1 MRVSKRIAAAILS
14 VCMVVSSMGVQV
26 EASNKDGRQPKSVK
40 AGQELGKEAL
50 EGFGEGLPGQAEP
63 QETGLIQE
71 EGAKKDSSEE
81 GVTEDRAETGMLNF
95 IMQESG
101 QVQTPGVQN
110 VVASLGEE
118 GSAVEGARLL
128 YRNAVT
134 GQELEAEAAGIAGNM
149 ARFSMEYQDESSAGR
164 YELTSVSWEQGGKLY
179 QAALAELGMQVAYGV
194 NQQVQAEPDE
204 VLLDKEVLEEVEA
217 NVVAMDENGNPAS
230 ESTVEGVLGQA
241 EGSSAFSRKVFT
253 RGAKN
258 MVIVLDPGHD
268 STHSGASYYG
278 YKEQDLVLKIAL
290 YCRDELKKYSGAT
303 IYMTRDAQ
311 SCPNGGAI
319 VDTATCNAKRVE
331 FAASKGA
338 DVYVSFHLN
347 ASPSSSANGIGVYY
361 PNSNYRPAIGEE
373 GKGLATAIYQKLAA
387 LGLSTWATGILIRN
401 SETNTQYPDGSLADY
416 LAVIRR
422 SKLAG
427 FPAVLIEHAF
437 LSNSGDVSKFLNS
450 DAKLKN
456 LGVADAKGIV
466 SFYGLPLKGSE
477 GAPPEITTIQS
488 RNSSKLRVNWNEAAD
503 AVSYQV
509 HRSDAADGV
518 YTQVAAVTG
527 TKFDDSGVE
536 PGKLYYYKV
545 CAVYQDGKVSGFSS
559 VHSGRTLAQV
569 KITKAACKSSE
580 EIELTWNGVENAAKY
595 EVLRSET
602 GGDDFKKIA
611 TVKSDKTTYLDK
623 SVVAQKTYYY
633 KVRARGGEGNGS
645 SDYSSPYASWAVA
658 KTKILSVAS
667 NNSTALEI
675 TWKKVA
681 NASGYRIQ
689 RSASKSKGY
698 KAIATVNS
706 GETTSYIDKKRKTGK
721 VYYYKVQAMN
731 QVNKKT
737 GYSGYCKQASGAT
750 ITGTSMEYV
759 RSKTSTSM
767 EVKWKKDKNAT
778 GYRLKRS
785 TAKNGA
791 YQVVA
796 NISKNSKVSYV
807 DKTISSGKKYYYAV
821 ESVIEK
827 NGVKHYSTK
836 STPIAARNIK
846 RIVMQSME
854 MVEEGL
860 TLNWEEVL
868 GANGYQ
874 IMRSESKS
882 GPFTQIAKLGADD
895 DTSYTDTKAQA
906 GKRYYYKVRGIR
918 VGKHTGYGSYSKVME
933 KWALAAPED
942 LTATPVQPNKIKLS
956 WGKVPQ
962 ASGYEVFRSTE
973 EGGAYDS
980 ITTLIGSSVTTYT
993 DQKLLQGTVY
1003 YYKVSAIGDKGGE
1016 TGNGDETLPVSARIG
1031 AGEDVTPPV
1040 PARIHISEGGVS

>member
-1 MRVSKRIAAAILS
+1 MKVSKRIAAAILS
-14 VCMVVSSMGVQV
+14 VCMVVTSMGMQV
-26 EASNKDGRQPKSVK
+26 EASNKDGVQPESVK
-40 AGQELGKEAL
+40 AGHETGKEEL
-50 EGFGEGLPGQAEP
+50 EGFGEEELEQAKTQQMGQEAP
-63 QETGLIQE
+63 
-71 EGAKKDSSEE
+71 KPDSSAQR
-81 GVTEDRAETGMLNF
+81 VTEDKMETGTLNF
-95 IMQESG
+95 IMEESG

-110 VVASLGEE
+110 VVASLGED
-118 GSAVEGARLL
+118 GSSVENASLL
-128 YRNAVT
+128 YRNVTT
-134 GQELEAEAAGIAGNM
+134 GQELTTQSAAIAGNM
-149 ARFSMEYQDESSAGR
+149 VRFSMEYQDEASAGV
-164 YELTSVSWEQGGKLY
+164 YELTSLSWEQGGKLY
-179 QAALAELGMQVAYGV
+179 QAALADLGMQVQYGV
-194 NQQVQAEPDE
+194 NQQIEAEPDE
-204 VLLDKEVLEEVEA
+204 VLLDKEVLEEVEE
-217 NVVAMDENGNPAS
+217 NVVTMDENGNPAS
-230 ESTVEGVLGQA
+230 ESTVENILGKA
-241 EGSSAFSRKVFT
+241 EGGSAFSRKAFT
-253 RGAKN
+253 KGAKN

-268 STHSGASYYG
+268 STHSGANYHG

-290 YCRDELKKYSGAT
+290 YCREELKKYAGAT
-303 IYMTRDAQ
+303 IYMTRDTQ

-331 FAASKGA
+331 LAAAKGA

-347 ASPSSSANGIGVYY
+347 ASPSSSANGVGVYY

-373 GKGLATAIYQKLAA
+373 GKGLATEIYKKLAA
-387 LGLSTWATGILIRN
+387 LGLSTWASGILIRN

-450 DAKLKN
+450 DTKLKN
-456 LGVADAKGIV
+456 LGIADAKGIV
-466 SFYGLPLKGSE
+466 NYYGLVLKGNE
-477 GAPPEITTIQS
+477 GAVPEISTIQS
-488 RNSSKLRVNWNEAAD
+488 RNSRKLRVNWNEVAD

-509 HRSDAADGV
+509 HRSNTVDGA
-518 YTQVAAVTG
+518 YTQIASATG
-527 TKFDDSGVE
+527 NKYDDSSAE
-536 PGKLYYYKV
+536 PGKVYYYKV
-545 CAVYQDGKVSGFSS
+545 CAVYQDGKTSGFSS
-559 VHSGRTLAQV
+559 AHSGRTLVQP
-569 KITKAACKSSE
+569 KITKAACKSST
-580 EIELTWNGVENAAKY
+580 EIELIWSGVENAAKY

-602 GGDDFKKIA
+602 GGDDYKKIA
-611 TVKSDKTTYLDK
+611 TVKSDKVTYLDK
-623 SVVAQKTYYY
+623 SVASQKTYYY
-633 KVRARGGEGNGS
+633 KIRARGGEGNGS
-645 SDYSSPYASWAVA
+645 SDYSSAYASWAVM

-675 TWKKVA
+675 TWKQIP

-689 RSASKSKGY
+689 RSTSKNKGY
-698 KAIATVNS
+698 KTIATVNS
-706 GETTSYIDKKRKTGK
+706 GGTTSYIDKKLKTGK
-721 VYYYKVQAMN
+721 AYYYKVQAMN
-731 QVNKKT
+731 KVNKKT
-737 GYSGYCKQASGAT
+737 GYSGYCKQVSGKA

-785 TAKNGA
+785 TAKNGT

-796 NISKNSKVSYV
+796 NISKNSTVSYV

-836 STPIAARNIK
+836 SSPISARNIR

-882 GPFTQIAKLGADD
+882 GPFTQIAKLGPDD
-895 DTSYTDTKAQA
+895 DTSYTDTKAQV

-918 VGKHTGYGSYSKVME
+918 TGKHTGYGSYSKVME

-942 LTATPVQPNKIKLS
+942 LTATPVKPDKMKLS
-956 WGKVPQ
+956 WGKVPE
-962 ASGYEVFRSTE
+962 ASGYEIFRSIE
-973 EGGAYDS
+973 ENGAYDS

-993 DQKLLQGTVY
+993 DEKLLQGTVY
-1003 YYKVSAIGDKGGE
+1003 YYKVSAIGDNGGE
-1016 TGNGDETLPVSARIG
+1016 TGNGDETPPVSAQINKDE
-1031 AGEDVTPPV
+1031 AGNGDVTPSV
-1040 PARIHISEGGVS
+1040 SQQAEGN